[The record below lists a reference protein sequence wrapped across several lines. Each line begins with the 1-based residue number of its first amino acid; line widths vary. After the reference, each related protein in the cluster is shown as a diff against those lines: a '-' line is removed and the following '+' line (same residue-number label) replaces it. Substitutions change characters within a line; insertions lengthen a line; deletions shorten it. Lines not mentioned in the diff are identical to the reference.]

1 MSALTQGSSRVT
13 RVKLTPEQIAE
24 RRREAEEI
32 LGRKLP
38 PHPRPPKSPSRRLRA
53 ASITTEHSPLE

>member
-24 RRREAEEI
+24 RRREAEKI

-38 PHPRPPKSPSRRLRA
+38 PRPTA
-53 ASITTEHSPLE
+53 AKTAK

>member
-38 PHPRPPKSPSRRLRA
+38 PHPSA
-53 ASITTEHSPLE
+53 AKIAK

>member
-24 RRREAEEI
+24 RRREAEKI

-38 PHPRPPKSPSRRLRA
+38 PRPSA
-53 ASITTEHSPLE
+53 AKAAK